1 MRARSKARQLALELV
16 YQLDLGERPFDQEAQ
31 DYLAERSH
39 QPEVLEFA
47 SGLAQGCWQHREEID
62 RTIANLAEHWEL
74 SRIAT
79 IDRNILRLG
88 AYELIYR
95 DDIPRKVSI
104 NEAVELAKRYSTGDS
119 GAFVN
124 GILDKINPEKG

>member
-1 MRARSKARQLALELV
+1 MALELV
-16 YQLDLGERPFDQEAQ
+16 YQLDLGKRAFDREAE
-31 DYLAERSH
+31 DYLAERAYR
-39 QPEVLEFA
+39 PEILEFA
-47 SGLAQGCWQHREEID
+47 SELARGCWRHRDEID
-62 RTIANLAEHWEL
+62 KTIADLAEHWGL
-74 SRIAT
+74 SRIAA

-88 AYELIYR
+88 TYELLYR